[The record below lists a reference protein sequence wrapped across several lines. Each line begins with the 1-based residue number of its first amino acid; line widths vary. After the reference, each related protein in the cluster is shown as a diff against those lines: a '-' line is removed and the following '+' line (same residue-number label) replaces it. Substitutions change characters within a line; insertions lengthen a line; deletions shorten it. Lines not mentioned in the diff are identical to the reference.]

1 MRFVTVLSVLFALRV
16 QSLWP
21 IPRSLQTGT
30 SALKLHEDFDIRLNV
45 QHPPQDLLDAVSR
58 TKSHLINDRLQVSN
72 IPSFRTSRLAC
83 DLKGTQRLV
92 VGRGAADNVTIH
104 SAKFLSSLELSLVDG
119 AAVKSITE
127 ESKKEITS
135 RKENYAL
142 SVPKD
147 GSRAL
152 LMANSTLGLLR
163 GLTTFEQLWYYFDGK
178 IYTLEA
184 PAEIADAPAYVRL
197 ISLLYK

>member
-1 MRFVTVLSVLFALRV
+1 
-16 QSLWP
+16 
-21 IPRSLQTGT
+21 
-30 SALKLHEDFDIRLNV
+30 
-45 QHPPQDLLDAVSR
+45 
-58 TKSHLINDRLQVSN
+58 
-72 IPSFRTSRLAC
+72 
-83 DLKGTQRLV
+83 LKGTQRLV

-104 SAKFLSSLELSLVDG
+104 SSKFLSSLELSLVDS

-127 ESKKEITS
+127 ESQKEITS
-135 RKENYAL
+135 RQESYSL

-147 GSRAL
+147 GSRAVL
-152 LMANSTLGLLR
+152 TANSTLGLLR

-184 PAEIADAPAYVRL
+184 PVEIADAPAYVCP